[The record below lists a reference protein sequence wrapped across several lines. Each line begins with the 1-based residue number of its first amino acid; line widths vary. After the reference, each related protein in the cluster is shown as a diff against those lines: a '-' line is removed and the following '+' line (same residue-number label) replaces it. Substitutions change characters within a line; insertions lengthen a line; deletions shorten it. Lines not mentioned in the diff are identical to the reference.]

1 MDIITIET
9 LRKQVYAAHGEE
21 GFDGYDAMKTALE
34 ECRANG
40 LRVVSRKSPR
50 SMRMAVKR
58 LLASPEY
65 ELTRE
70 QKIEILNL
78 VMGDLIKEKSNK
90 PQGEVR

>member
-9 LRKQVYAAHGEE
+9 LRKQVYAEHGEKD
-21 GFDGYDAMKTALE
+21 FDGYDAMKAALE

-40 LRVVSRKSPR
+40 IKVVSRKSPR
-50 SMRMAVKR
+50 SMRLAIKR

-78 VMGDLIKEKSNK
+78 VMGDLIKEKSTN
-90 PQGEVR
+90 

>member
-1 MDIITIET
+1 MDIITVET
-9 LRKQVYAAHGEE
+9 LRKQVYAAHGEK
-21 GFDGYDAMKTALE
+21 GFDGYDAMKAALE
-34 ECRANG
+34 ECRVNG
-40 LRVVSRKSPR
+40 IKVVSRKSPR
-50 SMRMAVKR
+50 SMRIAVKR